1 MRSWDGIAVIRLHQD
16 FILYVFF
23 PFCALLNY
31 VLLISTTE
39 VAVFA
44 LKRVDE
50 SIIIVSKWT
59 PIISNHMI
67 SSCYLEKRTWKVSER
82 DAM

>member
-23 PFCALLNY
+23 ALLNY

-50 SIIIVSKWT
+50 SIIIVSK
-59 PIISNHMI
+59 
-67 SSCYLEKRTWKVSER
+67 
-82 DAM
+82 

>member
-23 PFCALLNY
+23 LS
-31 VLLISTTE
+31 VLY

-50 SIIIVSKWT
+50 SIIIVSK
-59 PIISNHMI
+59 
-67 SSCYLEKRTWKVSER
+67 
-82 DAM
+82 

>member
-50 SIIIVSKWT
+50 SIIIVSK
-59 PIISNHMI
+59 
-67 SSCYLEKRTWKVSER
+67 
-82 DAM
+82 